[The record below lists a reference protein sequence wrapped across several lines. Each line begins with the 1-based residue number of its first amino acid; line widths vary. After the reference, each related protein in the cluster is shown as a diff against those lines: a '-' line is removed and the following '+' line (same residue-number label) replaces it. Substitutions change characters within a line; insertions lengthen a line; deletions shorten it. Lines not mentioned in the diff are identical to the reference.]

1 MRLTLPILLVA
12 GALLVRILFNMYV
25 MGFEDSGFQLYP
37 DSKDYDALG
46 LSLASGSGFAD
57 NHSPNTYR
65 PPGYPFFLATIYGRL
80 GHHYAAVTVIQ
91 SVLGAL
97 TCLMILKIGERLFT
111 RRVGIIA
118 ATLAAVYPFLIVYTG
133 FVIAETLFVFLATLL
148 LYILVGLRES
158 PSKGLIALGGIVL
171 GLMNLTRPA
180 TLFLPAVLFFW
191 LWIEFGNRRRALVI
205 ASAMTVWM
213 LLVILPWTARN
224 YAVTHSFI
232 LINTSNYYWSALYG
246 ANNRTIMQ
254 DPETIG
260 GWIEPGRV
268 EGYRTDYLLEDYR
281 SAYFSFLRHYLGHEP
296 LELLRLEL
304 HKLKRF
310 WSLLPK
316 TTYRDQVI
324 SLFSYGLLLPL
335 FVIGMV
341 LSMKTHRKPWLLI
354 FWILY
359 FCLVTLITYGSTRLR
374 LPVEP
379 VLILFGSVA
388 LERLRFTRR
397 TSGVHAEAC
406 AA

>member
-1 MRLTLPILLVA
+1 
-12 GALLVRILFNMYV
+12 
-25 MGFEDSGFQLYP
+25 
-37 DSKDYDALG
+37 
-46 LSLASGSGFAD
+46 
-57 NHSPNTYR
+57 
-65 PPGYPFFLATIYGRL
+65 
-80 GHHYAAVTVIQ
+80 
-91 SVLGAL
+91 
-97 TCLMILKIGERLFT
+97 
-111 RRVGIIA
+111 
-118 ATLAAVYPFLIVYTG
+118 
-133 FVIAETLFVFLATLL
+133 
-148 LYILVGLRES
+148 
-158 PSKGLIALGGIVL
+158 
-171 GLMNLTRPA
+171 MNLTRPV

-191 LWIEFGNRRRALVI
+191 LWIEFGSRRRALVI

-232 LINTSNYYWSALYG
+232 LINTTNYYWSALYG

-254 DPETIG
+254 DPEAIG

-281 SAYFSFLRHYLGHEP
+281 SAYFSFLRQCLVHQP

-316 TTYRDQVI
+316 TTNRDQVI

-341 LSMKTHRKPWLLI
+341 LSMKTHRQPWLLI

-397 TSGVHAEAC
+397 TRGVHAEAC

>member
-1 MRLTLPILLVA
+1 MRLTPPILLFA
-12 GALLVRILFNMYV
+12 GALVVRILFNVYV

-57 NHSPNTYR
+57 NHSPNIYR
-65 PPGYPFFLATIYGRL
+65 PPGYPFFLAAIYGRL
-80 GHHYAAVTVIQ
+80 GHHYAAVTIVQ
-91 SVLGAL
+91 SIVGAL
-97 TCLMILKIGERLFT
+97 TCVLVLLIGERLFT
-111 RRVGIIA
+111 RRVGMIA

-133 FVIAETLFVFLATLL
+133 FVLAETLFVFLSTLL
-148 LYILVGLRES
+148 LYILVRLQES
-158 PSKGLIALGGIVL
+158 PSKGLIALGGMVL
-171 GLMNLTRPA
+171 GLMNLTRPV
-180 TLFLPAVLFFW
+180 TLFLPAVLLLW
-191 LWIEFGNRRRALVI
+191 LWIEFGSRWRALVI
-205 ASAMTVWM
+205 ASAMTGWM
-213 LLVILPWTARN
+213 LLVILPWTGRN
-224 YAVTHSFI
+224 YAVTHSVI
-232 LINTSNYYWSALYG
+232 LINSSDYYWSALYG

-254 DPETIG
+254 DPEAIG

-281 SAYFSFLRHYLGHEP
+281 SAYFSFLRQSLAQAP

-316 TTYRDQVI
+316 TAYRDQVI
-324 SLFSYGLLLPL
+324 SLLSYGLLLPL

-341 LSMKTHRKPWLLI
+341 LSMKTPRKPWLLI
-354 FWILY
+354 CWVLY

-379 VLILFGSVA
+379 VLLLFGSVA

-397 TSGVHAEAC
+397 TRGVHTEAC

>member
-1 MRLTLPILLVA
+1 MRLTLPILLFA
-12 GALLVRILFNMYV
+12 GALLVRILFNVYIV
-25 MGFEDSGFQLYP
+25 GFEDSGFQLYA

-57 NHSPNTYR
+57 NHAPNTYR
-65 PPGYPFFLATIYGRL
+65 PPGYPFVLAAIYGLL
-80 GHHYAAVTVIQ
+80 GHHYAAVTIVQ

-97 TCLMILKIGERLFT
+97 TCVFVLLIGERLFT
-111 RRVGIIA
+111 QRVGMIA
-118 ATLAAVYPFLIVYTG
+118 ATIAAVYPFLVVYTG
-133 FVIAETLFVFLATLL
+133 FVLAETLLVFLATLL
-148 LYILVGLRES
+148 LYVLARLRER
-158 PSKGLIALGGIVL
+158 PSTGWIALGGIVL
-171 GLMNLTRPA
+171 GIINLTRPA
-180 TLFLPAVLFFW
+180 TIFLPIALFFW
-191 LWIEFGNRRRALVI
+191 LWIEFGSRRRALVI
-205 ASAMTVWM
+205 ATAMIVWM
-213 LLVILPWTARN
+213 LLVILPWTVRN
-224 YAVTHSFI
+224 YAVTHSFV

-268 EGYRTDYLLEDYR
+268 EGYRPDFLLEDYR
-281 SAYFSFLRHYLGHEP
+281 SAFFSFLRHYLGHEP

-304 HKLKRF
+304 YKLKRF

-316 TTYRDQVI
+316 TTYRDQII

-335 FVIGMV
+335 FVVGLV
-341 LSMKTHRKPWLLI
+341 RSLKAHPKPWLLI

-359 FCLVTLITYGSTRLR
+359 FCLITLVTYGSTRLR

-388 LERLRFTRR
+388 LERLWITRR
-397 TSGVHAEAC
+397 TGEAHAEAC

>member
-1 MRLTLPILLVA
+1 
-12 GALLVRILFNMYV
+12 
-25 MGFEDSGFQLYP
+25 
-37 DSKDYDALG
+37 
-46 LSLASGSGFAD
+46 
-57 NHSPNTYR
+57 
-65 PPGYPFFLATIYGRL
+65 
-80 GHHYAAVTVIQ
+80 
-91 SVLGAL
+91 
-97 TCLMILKIGERLFT
+97 
-111 RRVGIIA
+111 VGMIA

-133 FVIAETLFVFLATLL
+133 FVLAETLFVFLSTLL
-148 LYILVGLRES
+148 LYMLVRLRES

-171 GLMNLTRPA
+171 GLMNLTRPV
-180 TLFLPAVLFFW
+180 TLFLPAVLLFW
-191 LWIEFGNRRRALVI
+191 LWIEFGSRRRALVL
-205 ASAMTVWM
+205 ASAMTGWM
-213 LLVILPWTARN
+213 LLVILPWTGRN
-224 YAVTHSFI
+224 YAVTHSVI
-232 LINTSNYYWSALYG
+232 LINSSDYYWSALYG

-281 SAYFSFLRHYLGHEP
+281 SAYFSFLRQSLAQAP

-310 WSLLPK
+310 WSPMPK

-324 SLFSYGLLLPL
+324 SLLSYGLLLPL

-341 LSMKTHRKPWLLI
+341 LSMKTPRKPWLLI

-379 VLILFGSVA
+379 VLLLFGSVA
-388 LERLRFTRR
+388 LERVWFTRR